1 MGGKQGSQ
9 EQLSDAELAERRAM
23 RAKAVADRS
32 STIWDK
38 AKNGKGGSINRSSS
52 GTTGGSPRGESSSGG
67 GYNPGPI
74 VVEEIASTTNP
85 ETLRVIQKTKEL
97 EQNVEKSLG
106 YSPFKPYMSFV
117 GGSTSTQP
125 IGDSAVAGAPPSL
138 QQQNQE
144 QVEEDEFLVAEV
156 DDAFAMLLSLSKLLF
171 VFIYFHK

>member
-1 MGGKQGSQ
+1 MGGKQTSPEQ
-9 EQLSDAELAERRAM
+9 QLSESELAERRAM

-38 AKNGKGGSINRSSS
+38 PKTGKGGINRSSS
-52 GTTGGSPRGESSSGG
+52 GTAGSGGSPRGESG

-74 VVEEIASTTNP
+74 VAEEIPPTTNA

-117 GGSTSTQP
+117 GGSNSSQP
-125 IGDSAVAGAPPSL
+125 IGESAAAGGLPPAL
-138 QQQNQE
+138 QQKQE
-144 QVEEDEFLVAEV
+144 QFEEDEYMVAEV
-156 DDAFAMLLSLSKLLF
+156 DDAFAMLLSLSKF
-171 VFIYFHK
+171 YNCRFRMN